1 MDATELIKT
10 FVILVT
16 VIDPIG
22 NIPVYISLT
31 SNRTDEEHKSIA
43 LKTSFSAVL
52 LLATSFL
59 FGKYIIGF
67 FGIKMSAFKLIGGI
81 FLVYISF
88 TLLSNAKSSYL
99 FANEEI
105 DEKEDIAW
113 MPLTFPLFIGPAALS
128 IVIIQ
133 SDEIS
138 TGLERMII
146 LSEFVVI
153 GFLIWITLKLSKLIL
168 NSLGKT
174 GTKFIHQIMGLLL
187 GSLAIGM
194 IADELKVLLPGLS

>member
-10 FVILVT
+10 FIILVA

-22 NIPVYISLT
+22 NIPVYIALT
-31 SNRTDEEHKSIA
+31 SHKTDVEHKSIA
-43 LKTSFSAVL
+43 IKTSCSAVL
-52 LLATSFL
+52 LLVASFL
-59 FGKYIIGF
+59 FGKYIIAF

-88 TLLSNAKSSYL
+88 TMLSNEKNFYSYS
-99 FANEEI
+99 EEI
-105 DEKEDIAW
+105 DDKEDISL

-138 TGLERMII
+138 TQLERVII
-146 LSEFVVI
+146 LSEFI
-153 GFLIWITLKLSKLIL
+153 LAGFLIFITLKLSKIIL
-168 NSLGKT
+168 NSLSKT
-174 GTKFIHQIMGLLL
+174 GIKFIHQIMGLLL

-194 IADELKVLLPGLS
+194 IAEELKILLPGLS

>member
-1 MDATELIKT
+1 MDVTELIKT
-10 FVILVT
+10 FVILVA

-22 NIPVYISLT
+22 NIPIYIALT
-31 SNRTDEEHKSIA
+31 SHKTEAEHKSIA
-43 LKTSFSAVL
+43 LKTSCSAVIL
-52 LLATSFL
+52 LILSFL
-59 FGKYIIGF
+59 LGKYIIAF

-88 TLLSNAKSSYL
+88 TMLTNAKSSYL
-99 FANEEI
+99 FSKDEI
-105 DEKEDIAW
+105 DEKEDISL

-133 SDEIS
+133 SAEIS
-138 TGLERMII
+138 TTFERMIF
-146 LSEFVVI
+146 LSEFILI
-153 GFLIWITLKLSKLIL
+153 GFLIWVTLTLSKMIL
-168 NSLGKT
+168 NRLSKT

-194 IADELKVLLPGLS
+194 IAEELKVLLPGLS

>member
-1 MDATELIKT
+1 MDFTELIKT
-10 FVILVT
+10 FVILVA

-31 SNRTDEEHKSIA
+31 AKKTDTEHKSIA
-43 LKTSFSAVL
+43 LKTSCSAVIL
-52 LLATSFL
+52 LVASFL
-59 FGKYIIGF
+59 LGKHIIVF
-67 FGIKMSAFKLIGGI
+67 FGIEMSAFKLIGGL

-88 TLLSNAKSSYL
+88 TMLSNTKSSYL
-99 FANEEI
+99 FSEDNIE
-105 DEKEDIAW
+105 EDISL
-113 MPLTFPLFIGPAALS
+113 MPLTFPLFIGPAAIS

-138 TGLERMII
+138 NWTGQII
-146 LSEFVVI
+146 SFFEFTLI
-153 GFLIWITLKLSKLIL
+153 GLLIWLTLRLSKLIL

-187 GSLAIGM
+187 GSIAIGM
-194 IADELKVLLPGLS
+194 IAKELKILLPGLS

>member
-10 FVILVT
+10 FIILVA

-22 NIPVYISLT
+22 NIPVYIALT
-31 SNRTDEEHKSIA
+31 SHKTDVEHKSIA
-43 LKTSFSAVL
+43 IKTSCSAVL
-52 LLATSFL
+52 LLVASFL
-59 FGKYIIGF
+59 FGKYIIAF

-88 TLLSNAKSSYL
+88 TMLSNEKNFYSYS
-99 FANEEI
+99 EEI
-105 DEKEDIAW
+105 DDKEDISL

-138 TGLERMII
+138 TQLERVII
-146 LSEFVVI
+146 LSEFI
-153 GFLIWITLKLSKLIL
+153 LAGFLIWITLKLSKIIL
-168 NSLGKT
+168 NSLSKT
-174 GTKFIHQIMGLLL
+174 GIKFIHQIMGLLL

-194 IADELKVLLPGLS
+194 IAEELKILLPGLS

>member
-1 MDATELIKT
+1 MDFTELIKT
-10 FVILVT
+10 FVILVA

-31 SNRTDEEHKSIA
+31 AQKTDAEHKSIA
-43 LKTSFSAVL
+43 LKTSCTAVIL
-52 LLATSFL
+52 LVASFL
-59 FGKYIIGF
+59 LGKHIIAF
-67 FGIKMSAFKLIGGI
+67 FGIEMSAFKLIGGL

-88 TLLSNAKSSYL
+88 TMLSNTKSSYL
-99 FANEEI
+99 FSEDNIE
-105 DEKEDIAW
+105 EDISL
-113 MPLTFPLFIGPAALS
+113 MPLTFPLFIGPAAIS

-138 TGLERMII
+138 NWTGQII
-146 LSEFVVI
+146 SLFEFAFI
-153 GFLIWITLKLSKLIL
+153 GLLIWFTLRLSKLIL

-187 GSLAIGM
+187 GSIAIGM
-194 IADELKVLLPGLS
+194 IAKELKILLPGLS

>member
-1 MDATELIKT
+1 MDVTELIKT
-10 FVILVT
+10 FVILVA

-31 SNRTDEEHKSIA
+31 AQKTDAEHKSIA
-43 LKTSFSAVL
+43 LKTSCTAVL

-59 FGKYIIGF
+59 LGKHIISF
-67 FGIKMSAFKLIGGI
+67 FGIEMSAFKLIGGI
-81 FLVYISF
+81 FLLYISF
-88 TLLSNAKSSYL
+88 TMLTNTKSSYL
-99 FANEEI
+99 FSEEN
-105 DEKEDIAW
+105 EDITL
-113 MPLTFPLFIGPAALS
+113 MPLTFPLFIGPAAIS

-138 TGLERMII
+138 NWTGKII
-146 LSEFVVI
+146 SLSEFALI
-153 GFLIWITLKLSKLIL
+153 GVLIWLTLRLSKLIL
-168 NSLGKT
+168 NNLSKT

-194 IADELKVLLPGLS
+194 IAEELKILLPGLS

>member
-10 FVILVT
+10 FIILVA

-31 SNRTDEEHKSIA
+31 SHKTDAEHKSIA
-43 LKTSFSAVL
+43 LKTACSAVIL
-52 LLATSFL
+52 LVASFL
-59 FGKYIIGF
+59 FGKYIIAF

-88 TLLSNAKSSYL
+88 TMLSNEKNFYSFS
-99 FANEEI
+99 EEI
-105 DEKEDIAW
+105 DDKEDISL

-138 TGLERMII
+138 TQLERVII
-146 LSEFVVI
+146 LSEFI
-153 GFLIWITLKLSKLIL
+153 LAGFLIWITLKLSKIIL
-168 NSLGKT
+168 NSLSKT
-174 GTKFIHQIMGLLL
+174 GIKFIHQIMGLLL

-194 IADELKVLLPGLS
+194 IAEELKILLPGLS

>member
-10 FVILVT
+10 FIILVA

-22 NIPVYISLT
+22 NIPVYIALT
-31 SNRTDEEHKSIA
+31 SHKTDVEHKSIA
-43 LKTSFSAVL
+43 IKTSCSAVL
-52 LLATSFL
+52 LLVASFL
-59 FGKYIIGF
+59 FGKYIIAF

-88 TLLSNAKSSYL
+88 TMLSNEKNFYSYS
-99 FANEEI
+99 EEI
-105 DEKEDIAW
+105 DDKEDISL

-138 TGLERMII
+138 TQLERVII
-146 LSEFVVI
+146 LSEFI
-153 GFLIWITLKLSKLIL
+153 LAGFLIWITLKLSKIIL
-168 NSLGKT
+168 NSLSKT
-174 GTKFIHQIMGLLL
+174 GIKFIHQIMGLLL

-194 IADELKVLLPGLS
+194 IAE

>member
-1 MDATELIKT
+1 MDFTELIKT
-10 FVILVT
+10 FVFLVA

-31 SNRTDEEHKSIA
+31 AQKTDAEHKSIA
-43 LKTSFSAVL
+43 LKTSFTAVIL
-52 LLATSFL
+52 LVASFL
-59 FGKYIIGF
+59 LGKHIIAF
-67 FGIKMSAFKLIGGI
+67 FGIEMSAFKLIGGL

-88 TLLSNAKSSYL
+88 TMLSNTKSSYL
-99 FANEEI
+99 FSEDNIE
-105 DEKEDIAW
+105 EDISL
-113 MPLTFPLFIGPAALS
+113 MPLTFPLFIGPAAIS

-138 TGLERMII
+138 NWTGQII
-146 LSEFVVI
+146 SFFEFTLI
-153 GFLIWITLKLSKLIL
+153 GLLIWLTLRLSKLIL
-168 NSLGKT
+168 NSLSKI

-194 IADELKVLLPGLS
+194 IADELKILLPGLS

>member
-10 FVILVT
+10 FVILVA

-31 SNRTDEEHKSIA
+31 AQKTDAEHKSIA
-43 LKTSFSAVL
+43 LKTSCTAVL
-52 LLATSFL
+52 LLAASFL
-59 FGKYIIGF
+59 LGKHIIGF
-67 FGIKMSAFKLIGGI
+67 FGIEMSAFKLIGGI
-81 FLVYISF
+81 FLLYISF
-88 TLLSNAKSSYL
+88 TMLSNTKSSYL
-99 FANEEI
+99 FSEEN
-105 DEKEDIAW
+105 EDISL
-113 MPLTFPLFIGPAALS
+113 MPLTFPLFIGPAAIS

-138 TGLERMII
+138 NWTGKII
-146 LSEFVVI
+146 SLSEFALI
-153 GFLIWITLKLSKLIL
+153 GVLIWLTLRLSKLIL
-168 NSLGKT
+168 NNLSKT

-194 IADELKVLLPGLS
+194 IAEELKILLPGLS

>member
-10 FVILVT
+10 FIILVA

-22 NIPVYISLT
+22 NIPVYIALT
-31 SNRTDEEHKSIA
+31 SHKTDVEHKTIA
-43 LKTSFSAVL
+43 LKTACSAVIL
-52 LLATSFL
+52 LVASFL
-59 FGKYIIGF
+59 LGKYIIAF

-88 TLLSNAKSSYL
+88 TMLSNEKNFYSFS
-99 FANEEI
+99 EEI
-105 DEKEDIAW
+105 DDKEDISL

-138 TGLERMII
+138 TRLERVII
-146 LSEFVVI
+146 LSEFI
-153 GFLIWITLKLSKLIL
+153 LAGFLIWITLKLSKIIL
-168 NSLGKT
+168 NSLSKT
-174 GTKFIHQIMGLLL
+174 GIKFIHQIMGLLL

-194 IADELKVLLPGLS
+194 IAEELKILLPGLS

>member
-1 MDATELIKT
+1 MDVTELIKT
-10 FVILVT
+10 FVILVA

-31 SNRTDEEHKSIA
+31 AQKTDDEHRSIA
-43 LKTSFSAVL
+43 LKTSCTAVF
-52 LLATSFL
+52 LLAASFF
-59 FGKYIIGF
+59 FGKHIIAF
-67 FGIKMSAFKLIGGI
+67 FGIEMSAFKFIGGI

-88 TLLSNAKSSYL
+88 TMLTDTKSSYL
-99 FANEEI
+99 FSEDNVE
-105 DEKEDIAW
+105 EDISL
-113 MPLTFPLFIGPAALS
+113 MPLTFPLFIGPAAIS

-138 TGLERMII
+138 NWTGKII
-146 LSEFVVI
+146 SLFEFALI
-153 GFLIWITLKLSKLIL
+153 GLLIWVTLRLSKIIL
-168 NSLGKT
+168 NSLSKT

-194 IADELKVLLPGLS
+194 IAEELKILLPGLS

>member
-10 FVILVT
+10 FIILVA
-16 VIDPIG
+16 VIDPVG
-22 NIPVYISLT
+22 NIPVYIALT
-31 SNRTDEEHKSIA
+31 SHKTDVEHKSIA
-43 LKTSFSAVL
+43 IKTSCSAVL
-52 LLATSFL
+52 LLVASFL
-59 FGKYIIGF
+59 FGKYIIAF

-88 TLLSNAKSSYL
+88 TMLSNEKNFYSFS
-99 FANEEI
+99 EEI
-105 DEKEDIAW
+105 DDKEDISL

-138 TGLERMII
+138 TQLERVII
-146 LSEFVVI
+146 LSEFI
-153 GFLIWITLKLSKLIL
+153 LAGFLIWITLKLSKIIL
-168 NSLGKT
+168 NSLSKT
-174 GTKFIHQIMGLLL
+174 GIKFIHQIMGLLL

-194 IADELKVLLPGLS
+194 IAEELKILLPGLS

>member
-194 IADELKVLLPGLS
+194 IADELKILLPGLS